1 MIFKKYEFTDEQ
13 WTTIRPTLYSE
24 DEEGNETLIPAINAI
39 VEIGHICRAW
49 SEGEEP
55 ECTDLSTMYS
65 VDMLL
70 NEDVESLEDY
80 EVYPDP
86 DNVAHYFSGDESL
99 YIKSYCLVP
108 EHSESPFCVI
118 PETDEEE

>member
-1 MIFKKYEFTDEQ
+1 MIFKKYEFTDSQ
-13 WTTIRPTLYSE
+13 WATIRPTLYNK
-24 DEEGNETLIPAINAI
+24 DEEGNQTLIPAINAV
-39 VEIGHICRAW
+39 VEIGFICRAW

-55 ECTDLSTMYS
+55 ECTDLSTKYS

-86 DNVAHYFSGDESL
+86 VGVHTFAGDDSL
-99 YIKSYCLVP
+99 YLKAYCEKYP
-108 EHSESPFCVI
+108 ESTFCVV
-118 PETDEEE
+118 PETDDEE

>member
-13 WTTIRPTLYSE
+13 WETIRPTLYSE
-24 DEEGNETLIPAINAI
+24 DEEGNQTLIPAINAI
-39 VEIGHICRAW
+39 VEIGHICSAFDE
-49 SEGEEP
+49 EGS
-55 ECTDLSTMYS
+55 CTDLSTMYS

-86 DNVAHYFSGDESL
+86 VGVHTFAGDDSL
-99 YIKSYCLVP
+99 YLKAYCEMFP
-108 EHSESPFCVI
+108 DSEFCII
-118 PETDEEE
+118 PDSNEDLAE

>member
-1 MIFKKYEFTDEQ
+1 MIFKKYEFTDSQ
-13 WTTIRPTLYSE
+13 WATIRPTLYKE
-24 DEEGNETLIPAINAI
+24 DEEGNETLIPSINAI
-39 VEIGHICRAW
+39 VEIGHICKAW

-55 ECTDLSTMYS
+55 ECTDLSPMYS

-70 NEDVESLEDY
+70 NEEVESLEDY

-86 DNVAHYFSGDESL
+86 DNVAHYFSGDQSL
-99 YIKSYCLVP
+99 YLKVYCEKYP
-108 EHSESPFCVI
+108 ESTFCVV

>member
-1 MIFKKYEFTDEQ
+1 MIFKKYEFTEEQ
-13 WTTIRPTLYSE
+13 WATIRPTLYKE
-24 DEEGNETLIPAINAI
+24 DEEGNETLIPELNSI
-39 VEIGHICRAW
+39 VEIGFICKAFDE
-49 SEGEEP
+49 EGS
-55 ECTDLSTMYS
+55 CTDLSTKYS

-70 NEDVESLEDY
+70 NEEVESLEKY

-99 YIKSYCLVP
+99 YLKSYCLVP
-108 EHSESPFCVI
+108 EHSESPFCVV

>member
-13 WTTIRPTLYSE
+13 WATIRPTLYSE
-24 DEEGNETLIPAINAI
+24 DEEGNQTLIPAINSI
-39 VEIGHICRAW
+39 VEIGFICKAW
-49 SEGEEP
+49 SQGEEP

-80 EVYPDP
+80 EVWPNP
-86 DNVAHYFSGDESL
+86 IGVHTFAGDDSL
-99 YIKSYCLVP
+99 YLKAYCIKYP
-108 EHSESPFCVI
+108 ESEYCVI
-118 PETDEEE
+118 PESDEDLAE

>member
-1 MIFKKYEFTDEQ
+1 MIFRKYEFTDEQ
-13 WTTIRPTLYSE
+13 WATIRPTLYNE
-24 DEEGNETLIPAINAI
+24 DEEGNETLIAAINAI
-39 VEIGHICRAW
+39 VEIGHICKAFD
-49 SEGEEP
+49 GKG

-86 DNVAHYFSGDESL
+86 LGVHTFGGNDSL
-99 YIKSYCLVP
+99 YLKAYCIKYP
-108 EHSESPFCVI
+108 ESEYCVI
-118 PETDEEE
+118 PESDEDLAE

>member
-1 MIFKKYEFTDEQ
+1 MKFLKYEFTDEQ
-13 WTTIRPTLYSE
+13 WATIRPTLYNE
-24 DEEGNETLIPAINAI
+24 DEEGNQTLIPAINAI
-39 VEIGHICRAW
+39 VEIGHICKAF
-49 SEGEEP
+49 SEEG

-86 DNVAHYFSGDESL
+86 DNVAHYFSGDQSL
-99 YIKSYCLVP
+99 YLQSYCKMFP
-108 EHSESPFCVI
+108 ESEYCVI
-118 PETDEEE
+118 PKSDEA